1 MKNGFVLLL
10 QRTRAAHCVVVGVAL
25 AAASL
30 CSPAQQWPAKP
41 VKLLTA
47 TATGGTLDITARS
60 FADQMSRATGQS
72 WLVENHAGGLG
83 VTGTD
88 MAAKSPPDGYM
99 FFVGSTENLVLAPL
113 QIRELPYDPVKDFA
127 PVAVLIDTTVFAIAS
142 YAGLP
147 AKNLRELLALAKSR
161 PGKLSYAVTGSTAE
175 MVGNWLKKQT
185 SMDFIQ
191 VPYKAA
197 TQSAQ
202 DVATGRVDFTINALP
217 PLSPFIKGGKLR
229 VLAMTSASRLP
240 GWEAVETVNE
250 TVPGFSLAGFLVLA
264 VPART
269 PIEIQQRANREAVA
283 IVKSPQFLDRSAAY
297 GWFNR
302 QPARTLQETGE
313 FIRTERERW
322 TRVMDGLG
330 IKPH

>member
-1 MKNGFVLLL
+1 MHLK
-10 QRTRAAHCVVVGVAL
+10 RARIHCLAGICL
-25 AAASL
+25 AATSL

-60 FADQMSRATGQS
+60 FADRMSRATGQS

-88 MAAKSPPDGYM
+88 MAAKASPDGYT
-99 FFVGSTENLVLAPL
+99 FFVGSTENLVLASL
-113 QIRELPYDPVKDFA
+113 QIKDLPYDPVKDFA
-127 PVAVLIDTTVFAIAS
+127 PVAVLIDTTVFAIAA
-142 YAGLP
+142 YADLP
-147 AKNLRELLALAKSR
+147 AKNLRELLALGRSR
-161 PGKLSYAVTGSTAE
+161 PEKLSYAVTGSTAQ
-175 MVGNWLKKQT
+175 MIGSWLKKQT

-217 PLSPFIKGGKLR
+217 PLAPFLKGGKLK

-240 GWEAVETVNE
+240 GWESVETVNE

-269 PIEIQQRANREAVA
+269 PAEIQQRANREAAA
-283 IVKSPQFLDRSAAY
+283 ILKSPEFLDRAASY

-302 QPARTLQETGE
+302 QPGRTLQETGE
-313 FIRTERERW
+313 FVRTERERW
-322 TRVMDGLG
+322 VRVMDGLG
-330 IKPH
+330 IKPR